1 ALKTIRPE
9 LASGEH
15 LDRFTREVRTVAK
28 LKHPN
33 IINIYEVHLDEDLPF
48 YTMEYLAGGTLHD
61 QRGGFRGKAT
71 QVAAGIQKIG
81 RAMQHAHEEGI
92 CHRDLKPGNVL
103 MKDDGE
109 PIVTDFGLA
118 KLREADVQLTRTG
131 AMLGTPAYMSPEQ
144 FQGRTDVGAPTDIW
158 ALGVMLYE
166 LLAGKRPFEG
176 DGTEIQRKV
185 LDATPLG
192 VRQHDSSIDP
202 VLERIVN
209 KCLVKEPEW
218 RFRSAGELAEH
229 LKRWRE
235 GDPIPLGDEP
245 IFRKVR
251 RWIRRHPRLTA
262 VCVLLALAAAIAL
275 GVRVYF
281 DPDRPLRNAYAMLR

>member
-1 ALKTIRPE
+1 
-9 LASGEH
+9 
-15 LDRFTREVRTVAK
+15 
-28 LKHPN
+28 
-33 IINIYEVHLDEDLPF
+33 
-48 YTMEYLAGGTLHD
+48 
-61 QRGGFRGKAT
+61 
-71 QVAAGIQKIG
+71 
-81 RAMQHAHEEGI
+81 
-92 CHRDLKPGNVL
+92 
-103 MKDDGE
+103 
-109 PIVTDFGLA
+109 
-118 KLREADVQLTRTG
+118 
-131 AMLGTPAYMSPEQ
+131 
-144 FQGRTDVGAPTDIW
+144 
-158 ALGVMLYE
+158 
-166 LLAGKRPFEG
+166 
-176 DGTEIQRKV
+176 
-185 LDATPLG
+185 
-192 VRQHDSSIDP
+192 DP

-281 DPDRPLRNAYAMLR
+281 DPDRPLRNAYAMLRGGRPVTLLGRRGPPLWMHWITPAHPVETSAYDPAPDAGYTISTATFDVVELLPAPLLDGYRLCADVRHSDGVALDGGADSQVGIYLARQSRDDMEILWVLTFNDMIGTGKLPFSFARFGV